1 MLVIIAICMSTKLPH
16 ASSDSGSLTE
26 FEAHSPDL
34 TNISLSLSDTFDQTS
49 VNSTKDLY
57 LEFFDAKNNTLIK
70 NVSFF
75 INATKDGKVLM
86 NDLFYTKTGSMTI
99 KFSPGSDIGKWTVN
113 GSHDP
118 TLGGWMSEND
128 TLPIMV
134 PAFTEKG
141 TYHIHF
147 AVLALVYVNGLVD
160 PSNPPTFDSWW
171 SVDEKGNISKYDNST
186 TMSSAL
192 PIGIKNESPLK
203 QFKSGIS
210 ASDVKCA
217 NDLAL
222 VIKSEDGSPSCIN
235 GSSMDR
241 LVRQG
246 WWAWNGKVGDTV
258 VNTPDKRDFDN
269 KTCGMTD
276 TMSSIV
282 GTNGFVKDDL
292 PKDGIIYPG
301 INFTAPVGH
310 AIQFSIEPNSDGY
323 ITLTYDFNQYPGD
336 SCKVTTKD
344 VIMATNPG
352 NPDVSISEL
361 IGSPD
366 ILKVDQNSVDV
377 GSQPLGNS
385 GDITLSLESA
395 EDLNDHVVKVTY
407 KISTK
412 PNAQVGKSYYIE
424 FWWHSSVVITVGDSL
439 YTGTAFAG
447 PHYG

>member
-1 MLVIIAICMSTKLPH
+1 MFLLNLLFQVVTSKIIALDANIEQVDIIDHYTVNQAKVFITST
-16 ASSDSGSLTE
+16 GE
-26 FEAHSPDL
+26 
-34 TNISLSLSDTFDQTS
+34 
-49 VNSTKDLY
+49 Y
-57 LEFFDAKNNTLIK
+57 LIK
-70 NVSFF
+70 EPHLEQNSSNTTSL
-75 INATKDGKVLM
+75 IL
-86 NDLFYTKTGSMTI
+86 
-99 KFSPGSDIGKWTVN
+99 SP
-113 GSHDP
+113 H
-118 TLGGWMSEND
+118 
-128 TLPIMV
+128 
-134 PAFTEKG
+134 
-141 TYHIHF
+141 
-147 AVLALVYVNGLVD
+147 
-160 PSNPPTFDSWW
+160 
-171 SVDEKGNISKYDNST
+171 
-186 TMSSAL
+186 
-192 PIGIKNESPLK
+192 K
-203 QFKSGIS
+203 QFQSGIL
-210 ASDVKCA
+210 AQDVKC
-217 NDLAL
+217 
-222 VIKSEDGSPSCIN
+222 VQGFQFIVKSEDGTPACANDTSI
-235 GSSMDR
+235 GR

-246 WWAWNGKVGDTV
+246 WWAWNDKVGDTI
-258 VNTPDKRDFDN
+258 VNTQDKRDFDN
-269 KTCGMTD
+269 KTCGITD
-276 TMSSIV
+276 TVSSIV

-310 AIQFSIEPNSDGY
+310 AIQFSIESNSDGY

-352 NPDVSISEL
+352 NPGVSISEL

-412 PNAQVGKSYYIE
+412 PNAQVGKSYYIG